1 MNLELWGG
9 ITIIAIAIVIVGCM
23 IYIIWPPADLS
34 SSLQPACDSSC
45 VLRSSLFV

>member
-34 SSLQPACDSSC
+34 KKSQQRSKSS
-45 VLRSSLFV
+45 